1 MAFMVARTEK
11 RKIGSLSGYQN
22 HVDRKTDNHSNK
34 DIDNSKTYLNYDL
47 VGHENDKSFHKEF
60 MDYINENRVGSR
72 AVRKDAVVMQD
83 WIIGSSQEFFDFLN
97 PEETRKYFETA
108 VEFFAEKFGRENIR
122 FATVHMD
129 EKTPHMHMGIVPM
142 KDGKLTSKTVF
153 NRETLKRIQEE
164 FPRHLQEKGFNIE
177 RGEENSQRKNLSIET
192 YKEVVNS
199 AKQEAQKEVENL
211 KEKKAEAKKE
221 IEKVNAKNSK
231 LKNISQKIADVFDL
245 QKKLKE
251 FEQKAKPTLTGNGLK
266 VSLKDFND
274 LKKLVLAVAKKNIKI
289 TKDKDDL
296 KESFNELSRNNIKLE
311 NNLER
316 LISDKAELRK
326 ENEMLFEK
334 MEQLKDDL
342 AVYQDVLEHDFG
354 VTEISEKEYNARL
367 VLSKL
372 DRGMQPHKK
381 PIAEDWLKDL
391 EKGKDTKI
399 KCSRL
404 EEGMKQV
411 KAKLDKFIKLAKA
424 KFMGLEL

>member
-1 MAFMVARTEK
+1 MTQQELK
-11 RKIGSLSGYQN
+11 
-22 HVDRKTDNHSNK
+22 
-34 DIDNSKTYLNYDL
+34 NYDL
-47 VGHENDKSFHKEF
+47 ANDEPVNYKEHVGEIIDSQRE
-60 MDYINENRVGSR
+60 GTR
-72 AVRKDAVVMQD
+72 AIRKDAVLVD
-83 WIIGSSQEFFDFLN
+83 EWIITSNQEFFKDLS
-97 PEETRKYFETA
+97 ESETRRFFEESVAYFSDNFGSQNVAYANVHLDET
-108 VEFFAEKFGRENIR
+108 
-122 FATVHMD
+122 
-129 EKTPHMHMGIVPM
+129 TPHMHMGIVPM

-164 FPRHLQEKGFNIE
+164 FPKHLQQKGFNIE

-199 AKQEAQKEVENL
+199 AKKEAQKEVENL
-211 KEKKAEAKKE
+211 KEKTAETKKE
-221 IEKVNAKNSK
+221 IEKVNEKHSK
-231 LKNISQKIADVFDL
+231 LKNISQKISDVFVL
-245 QKKLKE
+245 SKKLKE
-251 FEQKAKPTLTGNGLK
+251 FEQSAKPTVTGNGLK

-274 LKKLVLAVAKKNIKI
+274 LKKLVLAVAKNNIKI

-296 KESFNELSRNNIKLE
+296 KESFDELSRDNIKLE

-316 LISDKAELRK
+316 LINDKADLRK
-326 ENEMLFEK
+326 ENEVLFEK

-354 VTEISEKEYNARL
+354 VTEISKKEYNARL

-372 DRGMQPHKK
+372 DKGIQPHKK
-381 PIAEDWLKDL
+381 PIAEDWLEKL

-399 KCSRL
+399 KRSRL

>member
-1 MAFMVARTEK
+1 MSMIVARMQK
-11 RKIGSLSGYQN
+11 MKAGNLSGIQRHN
-22 HVDRKTDNHSNK
+22 QREFLNHSNK
-34 DIDNSKTYLNYDL
+34 DIDPTRTEKNYDL
-47 VGHENDKSFHKEF
+47 VNDEPVDYKEH
-60 MDYINENRVGSR
+60 VGEIIDSQREGTR
-72 AVRKDAVVMQD
+72 AIRKDAVLVD
-83 WIIGSSQEFFDFLN
+83 EWIITSNQEFFKDLSESDTRRFF
-97 PEETRKYFETA
+97 EESVAYFSDNFGSQNVAYANVHLDET
-108 VEFFAEKFGRENIR
+108 
-122 FATVHMD
+122 
-129 EKTPHMHMGIVPM
+129 TPHMHMGIVPM

-164 FPRHLQEKGFNIE
+164 FPKHLQEKGFNIE

-211 KEKKAEAKKE
+211 KEKKAETKKE

-274 LKKLVLAVAKKNIKI
+274 LKKLVLAVAKSNIKI

-296 KESFNELSRNNIKLE
+296 KESFDELSRDNIKLE

-316 LISDKAELRK
+316 LINDKADLRK
-326 ENEMLFEK
+326 ENEVLFEK

-342 AVYQDVLEHDFG
+342 SVYQDVLEHDFG

-372 DRGMQPHKK
+372 DKGIQPHKK
-381 PIAEDWLKDL
+381 PIAEDWLEKL

-399 KCSRL
+399 KRSRL

>member
-1 MAFMVARTEK
+1 MSMIVARMQK
-11 RKIGSLSGYQN
+11 MKAGNLSGIQRHN
-22 HVDRKTDNHSNK
+22 QREFLNHSNK
-34 DIDNSKTYLNYDL
+34 DIDPTRTEKNYDL
-47 VGHENDKSFHKEF
+47 ANDEPVDYKEHVGEIIDSQRE
-60 MDYINENRVGSR
+60 GTR
-72 AVRKDAVVMQD
+72 AIRKDAVLVD
-83 WIIGSSQEFFDFLN
+83 EWIITSNQEFFKDLS
-97 PEETRKYFETA
+97 ESETRRFFEESVAYFSDNFGSQNVAYANVHLDET
-108 VEFFAEKFGRENIR
+108 
-122 FATVHMD
+122 
-129 EKTPHMHMGIVPM
+129 TPHMHMGIVPM

-164 FPRHLQEKGFNIE
+164 FPKHLQEKGFNIE

-211 KEKKAEAKKE
+211 KKKTAETKQE
-221 IEKVNAKNSK
+221 IEKVNDKNSK
-231 LKNISQKIADVFDL
+231 LKNISQKITDVFVL
-245 QKKLKE
+245 QKNLKD

-274 LKKLVLAVAKKNIKI
+274 LKKLVLAVAKNNIKI
-289 TKDKDDL
+289 MKDKDDL
-296 KESFNELSRNNIKLE
+296 KESFDELSRDQITLG

-316 LISDKAELRK
+316 LISDKAELRQEK
-326 ENEMLFEK
+326 DMLFAQVKKLEN
-334 MEQLKDDL
+334 DL

-367 VLSKL
+367 VLSRL
-372 DRGMQPHKK
+372 DRGIQPHKK
-381 PIAEDWLKDL
+381 PIAEDWLEKL

-399 KCSRL
+399 KRSRL
-404 EEGMKQV
+404 EEGVKQV

>member
-1 MAFMVARTEK
+1 MSMIVARMQK
-11 RKIGSLSGYQN
+11 MKAGNLSGIQRHN
-22 HVDRKTDNHSNK
+22 QREFLNHSNK
-34 DIDNSKTYLNYDL
+34 DIDPTRTEKNYDL
-47 VGHENDKSFHKEF
+47 VNDEPVDYKEH
-60 MDYINENRVGSR
+60 VGEIIDSQREGTR
-72 AVRKDAVVMQD
+72 AIRKDAVLVD
-83 WIIGSSQEFFDFLN
+83 EWIITSNQEFFKDLSESDTRRFF
-97 PEETRKYFETA
+97 EESVAYFSDNFGSQNVAYANVHLDET
-108 VEFFAEKFGRENIR
+108 
-122 FATVHMD
+122 
-129 EKTPHMHMGIVPM
+129 TPHMHMGIVPM

-164 FPRHLQEKGFNIE
+164 FPKHLQEKGFNIE

-211 KEKKAEAKKE
+211 KEKKAETKKE

-231 LKNISQKIADVFDL
+231 LKNISQKIAEVFDL
-245 QKKLKE
+245 KEKLKE

-296 KESFNELSRNNIKLE
+296 KESFDELSRDNIKLE

-334 MEQLKDDL
+334 VEQLKDDL
-342 AVYQDVLEHDFG
+342 AVYQDVLEDNLG
-354 VTEISEKEYNARL
+354 ITQISEKEYHSRL
-367 VLSKL
+367 TLTKL
-372 DRGMQPHKK
+372 ERGIEPHKK
-381 PIAEDWLKDL
+381 SVAEDWLEKL

-399 KCSRL
+399 KRERL
-404 EEGMKQV
+404 EEGIKHV